1 MCALPTA
8 LASANGHALAGPLRK
23 VSRMP
28 VIPEKAK
35 GRAKEP
41 SLRELEFLPDPDA
54 IEQRPLG
61 GVTRGVLVLLSTLIA
76 VTLTWAGFFKARR
89 NRSCSGSPG

>member
-1 MCALPTA
+1 
-8 LASANGHALAGPLRK
+8 
-23 VSRMP
+23 MP

-76 VTLTWAGFFKARR
+76 VTLTWAGFSKLDEIVVA
-89 NRSCSGSPG
+89 PGRLVSSKPNLVVQPLDTSL